1 MKRYI
6 VERRND
12 IIDFKEREQGGL
24 IFYRD
29 FRNLIL
35 SRIKELETEIE
46 NEDSEAS
53 CKFRIDELK
62 NLIKC

>member
-24 IFYRD
+24 IFIG
-29 FRNLIL
+29 IL
-35 SRIKELETEIE
+35 EIL
-46 NEDSEAS
+46 
-53 CKFRIDELK
+53 F
-62 NLIKC
+62 